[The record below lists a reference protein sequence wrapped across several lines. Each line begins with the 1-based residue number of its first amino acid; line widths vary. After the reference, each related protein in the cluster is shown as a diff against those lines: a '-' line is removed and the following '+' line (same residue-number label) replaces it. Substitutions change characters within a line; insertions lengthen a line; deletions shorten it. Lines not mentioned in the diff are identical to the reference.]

1 MKPPMAWIEVVP
13 PAEASGELR
22 AAYDDIR
29 ERRGKLSN
37 VMAIQSLN
45 PKMIGPHLDLYMA
58 ILFERSGLSRG
69 EREMIAVRVSVMNGC
84 EYCVRHHAEAL
95 RACWRSDGR
104 AEVLERGE
112 LPERLTD
119 RERVMLRYADRLT
132 TDPAGMDETEVDA
145 LRDAGLSDAEILNL
159 ASVVSYFS
167 FANRIAVGL
176 GVEVTDE
183 EVAGYKY

>member
-1 MKPPMAWIEVVP
+1 MAWIEIRTP
-13 PAEASGELR
+13 EDANAELR
-22 AAYDDIR
+22 VAYDDI
-29 ERRGKLSN
+29 EARRGKLSN
-37 VMAIQSLN
+37 IMTIQSLN

-58 ILFERSGLSRG
+58 IMFERSGLSRG
-69 EREMIAVRVSVMNGC
+69 EREMVAVRVSVMNGC

-112 LPERLTD
+112 LPDELTD
-119 RERVMLRYADRLT
+119 RERTMLRYADRLT
-132 TDPAGMDETEVDA
+132 TDPAGMEEADVA
-145 LRDAGLSDAEILNL
+145 GLREAGLSDAEILGV
-159 ASVVSYFS
+159 ASVVAYFN
-167 FANRIAVGL
+167 FVNRIAVGL